1 MTRAAIAVL
10 ALLGVVVAVS
20 AREPQRP
27 RITGVSHAAFYVHDM
42 YAARVFY
49 LDLLGL
55 STYMKHWVGDNPP
68 DWGLIRINDRQFIEL
83 RREREAGG
91 DRLAHI
97 ALETNDAEAMRLYLK
112 SRGVAVPDAVTRGTG
127 LADTSVVVSDPDAH
141 EVEFVQ
147 DGWMGNL
154 RRDPEWK
161 ASARTVSADMRHV
174 GILVGHLDSALG
186 FYRDILGF
194 KETWRG
200 SRDEKELH
208 WVNMQVPDGQ
218 DYIEFML
225 YRDVPEPSTRGSQ
238 HHICLFVPD
247 IGKALATLQ
256 PRAAQ
261 VGYAAAMEPRVGVN
275 RRRQL
280 NLFDPD
286 GTRTELMEPATIDG
300 VPAPSSQAPPP
311 RRESDDLPAEPGV

>member
-1 MTRAAIAVL
+1 MTRPVIVVL
-10 ALLGVVVAVS
+10 VLLGVAAAVS
-20 AREPQRP
+20 ARQPQRP

-42 YAARVFY
+42 YKARVFY

-68 DWGLIRINDRQFIEL
+68 DWGLIRVNDRQFIEL

-97 ALETNDAEAMRLYLK
+97 ALETDDAEAMRIYLK
-112 SRGVAVPDAVTRGTG
+112 SRGVAVPGAVTRQTG
-127 LADTSVVVSDPDAH
+127 LADTSFVVSDPDGH

-154 RRDPEWK
+154 NRDPAWK

-174 GILVGHLDSALG
+174 GILVGDLDAALG
-186 FYRDILGF
+186 FYGEILGF

-200 SRDEKELH
+200 SRDEKELN
-208 WVNMQVPDGQ
+208 WVNVQVPDGQ

-225 YRDVPEPSTRGSQ
+225 SRDVPEPSRRGSQ

-247 IGKALATLQ
+247 IGKALAALQ
-256 PRAAQ
+256 PRAAH

-300 VPAPSSQAPPP
+300 VPTPSSQAPPP
-311 RRESDDLPAEPGV
+311 RR